1 MNGNE
6 FFFKKKKVRKS
17 LEINGE
23 VNEIVGRKGLVFFS
37 AAVGNLLVAVNAVVV
52 QHVQQ
57 QLLTEK
63 YPEVKTKKK
72 KKGYISSNK
81 NNNTV

>member
-1 MNGNE
+1 MGMN
-6 FFFKKKKVRKS
+6 FFLRKKKVRKS

-72 KKGYISSNK
+72 KKKDTLSSNK